1 MVLDSNVINSLF
13 NGLVLV
19 LGAVGTLLAVR
30 SRTAEVTRREY
41 RRTRTRLHLALA
53 YIYRL
58 GDELA
63 ERGIPIPPRPPGLDD
78 DDENPDPPL
87 APTRREAPDEPA

>member
-30 SRTAEVTRREY
+30 SRSAEVTRREY
-41 RRTRTRLHLALA
+41 RRARTRLHLALA

-58 GDELA
+58 ADELA
-63 ERGIPIPPRPPGLDD
+63 ERGIPIPPRPPGLDEPD
-78 DDENPDPPL
+78 DDPDPP
-87 APTRREAPDEPA
+87 APAARRGPDESA

>member
-1 MVLDSNVINSLF
+1 MVLDPQVINSLF
-13 NGLVLV
+13 QGLVLV
-19 LGAVGTLLAVR
+19 LGGIGTLLAVR
-30 SRTAEVTRREY
+30 SRRAEVTTREY

-53 YIYRL
+53 YVYRL

-78 DDENPDPPL
+78 DEEDPTP
-87 APTRREAPDEPA
+87 PPRRGGVSDAS

>member
-1 MVLDSNVINSLF
+1 MVLDSQVINSLF
-13 NGLVLV
+13 QGLVLV
-19 LGAVGTLLAVR
+19 LGAVGTLLAIR

-78 DDENPDPPL
+78 DEDDPAPPTPPARGGTPD
-87 APTRREAPDEPA
+87 APR